1 MDKMI
6 FEDTNPFVRYAQFLT
21 ITSNRQYVNIAP
33 YDYRLFFCCGGSG
46 QIQVDGVVYEMKLGT
61 FLFWPPGLRYSLLLN
76 KSSKKLDLMQVNF
89 DFTRNNS
96 NLVDPIAPA
105 KWRNFDPKQII
116 ERVTFKD
123 YPEFN
128 SPLFIP
134 DIQFISNP
142 MYNMVTEFIS
152 KKNFYMARSSGQLKS
167 ILSLSGRFM
176 VNARSSSRSEFLVNK
191 VIQYIHTHYREEV
204 NNQTLGEYFGYH
216 PNHLNRLIVQHTG
229 MSIHRYLINCRI
241 DAAIDML
248 QASDLKTG
256 EIAEAVG
263 FRDSTHFLKYFKN
276 LTGKNTRDFRQ

>member
-6 FEDTNPFVRYAQFLT
+6 FEDINPFVRYAQFLT

-96 NLVDPIAPA
+96 NIVDPIAPA
-105 KWRNFDPKQII
+105 KWRNFDPKKII

-263 FRDSTHFLKYFKN
+263 FRDSTHFLKYFKK

>member
-6 FEDTNPFVRYAQFLT
+6 FEDINPFVRYAQFLT

-105 KWRNFDPKQII
+105 KWRNFDPQKII

-263 FRDSTHFLKYFKN
+263 FRDSTHFLKYFKK

>member
-6 FEDTNPFVRYAQFLT
+6 FEDINPFVRYAQFLT

-46 QIQVDGVVYEMKLGT
+46 QIQVDGIVYEMKLGT
-61 FLFWPPGLRYSLLLN
+61 FLFWPPELRYSLLLN

-105 KWRNFDPKQII
+105 KWRNFDPQKII

-263 FRDSTHFLKYFKN
+263 FRDSTHFLKYFKK

>member
-6 FEDTNPFVRYAQFLT
+6 FEDINPFVRYAQFLN
-21 ITSNRQYVNIAP
+21 ITSSRQYANIAP
-33 YDYRLFFCCGGSG
+33 YDYRLFFCVGGAG
-46 QIQVDGVVYEMKLGT
+46 QIMVDGIGYEMKIGS
-61 FLFWPPGLRYSLLLN
+61 FICWPPGLKYSLLLTKN
-76 KSSKKLDLMQVNF
+76 SKKLDLMQVNF
-89 DFTRNNS
+89 DFTRNFAHIS
-96 NLVDPIAPA
+96 DPVAPA
-105 KWRNFDPKQII
+105 KWRNFDPVKIV
-116 ERVTFKD
+116 ERVSFED

-128 SPLFIP
+128 SPVFIS

-152 KKNFYMARSSGQLKS
+152 KKNFYSSRSSGQLKS
-167 ILSLSGRFM
+167 ILSLVGRFM
-176 VNARSSSRSEFLVNK
+176 VNSHSSSRSEFLVNK

-204 NNQTLGEYFGYH
+204 TNQILGDYFGYH

-229 MSIHRYLINCRI
+229 MSVHKYLINCRI
-241 DAAIDML
+241 DAAIDLL

-263 FRDSTHFLKYFKN
+263 FRDASHFLKYFKK

>member
-6 FEDTNPFVRYAQFLT
+6 FEDINPFVRYAQFLT

-76 KSSKKLDLMQVNF
+76 KCSKKLDLMQVNF

-105 KWRNFDPKQII
+105 KWRNFDPKKII

-263 FRDSTHFLKYFKN
+263 FRDSTHFLKYFKK
-276 LTGKNTRDFRQ
+276 LTGKNTRDYRH

>member
-6 FEDTNPFVRYAQFLT
+6 FENINPFVRYAQFLT
-21 ITSNRQYVNIAP
+21 ITSSRQYVNIAP
-33 YDYRLFFCCGGSG
+33 YDYRMFFCYGGSG
-46 QIQVDGVVYEMKLGT
+46 QVQVDGIIYEMKLGSF
-61 FLFWPPGLRYSLLLN
+61 FLLPPGLRYSLLLN
-76 KSSKKLDLMQVNF
+76 KNSKKLDLMQVNF
-89 DFTRNNS
+89 DFTLNNS
-96 NLVDPIAPA
+96 HISDPVAPA
-105 KWRNFDPKQII
+105 KWRNFDPKKII
-116 ERVTFKD
+116 EKVEFED

-134 DIQFISNP
+134 DMQFISNP

-152 KKNFYMARSSGQLKS
+152 KKKFYVSRSSGQLKS

-176 VNARSSSRSEFLVNK
+176 ITSHSNSKRDFLVNK

-204 NNQTLGEYFGYH
+204 TNKTLGKYFGYH

-241 DAAIDML
+241 DAAIDLL

-263 FRDSTHFLKYFKN
+263 FRDSTHFLKYFKK
-276 LTGKNTRDFRQ
+276 LTGKNTKDFRQ

>member
-1 MDKMI
+1 MEKI
-6 FEDTNPFVRYAQFLT
+6 VFEDINPFVRYAQFLT
-21 ITSNRQYVNIAP
+21 ITSSRQYANIAP
-33 YDYRLFFCCGGSG
+33 YDYRLFFCHGGSG
-46 QIQVDGVVYEMKLGT
+46 HIQVDGVVYEIKPGA

-76 KSSKKLDLMQVNF
+76 KNSEKLELMQVNF

-96 NLVDPIAPA
+96 DISTPVPPA
-105 KWRNFDPKQII
+105 KWRNFDPEKII
-116 ERVTFKD
+116 ERVTFED

-128 SPLFIP
+128 APLYIP

-152 KKNFYMARSSGQLKS
+152 KKIFYVSRSSGQLKS
-167 ILSLSGRFM
+167 VLSLSGRF
-176 VNARSSSRSEFLVNK
+176 VANSRHSSRSEFLVNK
-191 VIQYIHTHYREEV
+191 VIQYLHTHYREEV
-204 NNQTLGEYFGYH
+204 TNKFLGEYFGYH

-229 MSIHRYLINCRI
+229 MSIHRYLMSCRI

-263 FRDSTHFLKYFKN
+263 FRDSTHFLKYFKKI
-276 LTGKNTRDFRQ
+276 TGKNTRDFRQ

>member
-6 FEDTNPFVRYAQFLT
+6 FEDINPFVRYAQFLT

-105 KWRNFDPKQII
+105 KWRNFDPKKII

-263 FRDSTHFLKYFKN
+263 FRDSTHFLKYFKK

>member
-1 MDKMI
+1 
-6 FEDTNPFVRYAQFLT
+6 
-21 ITSNRQYVNIAP
+21 
-33 YDYRLFFCCGGSG
+33 
-46 QIQVDGVVYEMKLGT
+46 
-61 FLFWPPGLRYSLLLN
+61 
-76 KSSKKLDLMQVNF
+76 MQVNF

-96 NLVDPIAPA
+96 HICEPIPPA
-105 KWRNFDPKQII
+105 KWHNFNSEKII
-116 ERVTFKD
+116 ERISFED

-128 SPLFIP
+128 DTFYIP
-134 DIQFISNP
+134 DFQYISNP

-152 KKNFYMARSSGQLKS
+152 KKNFYISRSSGQLKS

-176 VNARSSSRSEFLVNK
+176 VNSRSSSRSEFLVNK

-204 NNQTLGEYFGYH
+204 TNYTLGEYFGYH

-248 QASDLKTG
+248 QASDLKTS

-263 FRDSTHFLKYFKN
+263 FRDATHFLKYFKKV
-276 LTGKNTRDFRQ
+276 TGKNTRDFRQ

>member
-6 FEDTNPFVRYAQFLT
+6 FEDINPFVRYAQFLT

-89 DFTRNNS
+89 DFTLNNS
-96 NLVDPIAPA
+96 HISDPVAPA
-105 KWRNFDPKQII
+105 KWRNFDPKKII
-116 ERVTFKD
+116 EKVEFED

-241 DAAIDML
+241 DAAIDLL

-263 FRDSTHFLKYFKN
+263 FRDSTHFLKYFKK
-276 LTGKNTRDFRQ
+276 LTGKNTKDFRQ

>member
-6 FEDTNPFVRYAQFLT
+6 FEDINPFVRYAQFLT

-105 KWRNFDPKQII
+105 KWRNFDPKKII

-216 PNHLNRLIVQHTG
+216 PNHLNRLIVQHSG

-263 FRDSTHFLKYFKN
+263 FRDSTHFLKYFKK

>member
-6 FEDTNPFVRYAQFLT
+6 FEDINPFVRYAQFLT

-46 QIQVDGVVYEMKLGT
+46 QIQVDGIVYEMKLGT

-105 KWRNFDPKQII
+105 KWRNFDPQKII

-263 FRDSTHFLKYFKN
+263 FRDSTHFLKYFKK

>member
-1 MDKMI
+1 MCEMF
-6 FEDTNPFVRYAQFLT
+6 FEDINPFVRYAQFLT

-33 YDYRLFFCCGGSG
+33 YDYRLFFCYGGSG
-46 QIQVDGVVYEMKLGT
+46 QVQIENSTYEMKLGT
-61 FLFWPPGLRYSLLLN
+61 FLLWPPGLRYSLLLN
-76 KSSKKLDLMQVNF
+76 KNSKKLDLMQVNF
-89 DFTRNNS
+89 DFTRNNAHIS
-96 NLVDPIAPA
+96 DPVAPA
-105 KWRNFDPKQII
+105 KWRNFDNSKII
-116 ERVTFKD
+116 ERVYFKD

-128 SPLFIP
+128 DPIFIP
-134 DIQFISNP
+134 DFQFISNP

-152 KKNFYMARSSGQLKS
+152 KKNFYIARSSGQLKS

-176 VNARSSSRSEFLVNK
+176 INSRSSSRSEFLVNK

-204 NNQTLGEYFGYH
+204 TNQTLGEFFGYH

-241 DAAIDML
+241 DAAIDLL
-248 QASDLKTG
+248 QASDLRTG

-263 FRDSTHFLKYFKN
+263 FKDSTHFLKYFKK